1 MGLRV
6 VRNLDLAFLAVAL
19 PVFVAA
25 SWPMLGWAGGTG
37 IYVTQRLV
45 RDLVARR
52 AAASRDPRTVVGLL
66 AGSMVGRGWLAAGAI
81 LGVGLIEND
90 AGLAAAV
97 LFLSAFTIALSV
109 GMALRPLEKG
119 RE

>member
-1 MGLRV
+1 M
-6 VRNLDLAFLAVAL
+6 
-19 PVFVAA
+19 
-25 SWPMLGWAGGTG
+25 
-37 IYVTQRLV
+37 I
-45 RDLVARR
+45 
-52 AAASRDPRTVVGLL
+52 
-66 AGSMVGRGWLAAGAI
+66 GRGWLAAGAI

>member
-1 MGLRV
+1 MLTSLAHTAVCVPDVEEAVRWYESVLGLTVIWPPVLLENEDIEKDMGELIPKPV
-6 VRNLDLAFLAVAL
+6 AVK
-19 PVFVAA
+19 
-25 SWPMLGWAGGTG
+25 
-37 IYVTQRLV
+37 
-45 RDLVARR
+45 
-52 AAASRDPRTVVGLL
+52 
-66 AGSMVGRGWLAAGAI
+66 GAI

>member
-1 MGLRV
+1 MA
-6 VRNLDLAFLAVAL
+6 NLFLLAPAAALTFLFGWNNSAFLVGNIRGSGTLTLRGAL
-19 PVFVAA
+19 FTA
-25 SWPMLGWAGGTG
+25 
-37 IYVTQRLV
+37 
-45 RDLVARR
+45 
-52 AAASRDPRTVVGLL
+52 VVGLL
-66 AGSMVGRGWLAAGAI
+66 AGSMIGRGWLAAGAI